1 MRQTRSV
8 PHAALVAATAFAAL
22 AALGAAPSTSAA
34 QERHVLTGESAAIWN
49 LAGEIHLVAGTGR
62 DVVVEVTRGGSD
74 GGRLDV
80 VASGGQLKVRYPGT
94 EVVYRGGDNARWRS
108 STTLRVRDDGSFGND
123 WDGAGRRVRVRTS
136 GSGLEAHADL
146 RIQVPTGKRM
156 EVHLALGAVSVE
168 NVDGDLRI
176 DVHAASI
183 RATGIKG
190 RLVADAGS
198 GSVRVEN
205 GQGELDIDTGSGS
218 STVNGFSGRSVN
230 IDAGSGSI
238 ELRDITVE
246 RLAVDVGSGSVRAES
261 LASGDVSIDTG
272 SGGVELAMTQ
282 VPRNTEVD
290 TGSGSVR
297 LELPAA
303 TNADVDI
310 ETGSGGIS
318 SDFAVTMDQLRRNE
332 LRGRIGQGGP
342 RITVSTGSGGVRLI
356 KR

>member
-1 MRQTRSV
+1 MRHTRSL
-8 PHAALVAATAFAAL
+8 PFAAL
-22 AALGAAPSTSAA
+22 AASTFVALGATPASGAA
-34 QERHVLTGESAAIWN
+34 QERHVLTGESAVIWN
-49 LAGEIHLVAGTGR
+49 LAGEMRLVAGSGR

-80 VASGGQLKVRYPGT
+80 TASGGQLKVRYPDT
-94 EVVYRGGDNARWRS
+94 EVVYRGGADDRWRG
-108 STTLRVRDDGSFGND
+108 STTLRVRDDGTFDGD
-123 WDGAGRRVRVRTS
+123 WDGGGRRVRVRTS

-146 RIQVPTGKRM
+146 RIHVPAGKRM
-156 EVHLALGAVSVE
+156 EVHLALGAVFVE

-176 DVHAASI
+176 DVHSASI
-183 RATGIKG
+183 RATGTKG

-205 GQGELDIDTGSGS
+205 GAGELDIDTGSGS
-218 STVNGFSGRSVN
+218 TTVNGFSGRSVS

-238 ELRDITVE
+238 EMREITAE

-261 LASGDVSIDTG
+261 LSSGDVSIDTG
-272 SGGVELAMTQ
+272 SGGVELWLTK
-282 VPRNTEVD
+282 VPGRTEID

-297 LELPAA
+297 LELPVE

-332 LRGRIGQGGP
+332 LRGRIGQGGN
-342 RITVSTGSGGVRLI
+342 RIHVNTGSGGVRLI
-356 KR
+356 RR